1 MHSLS
6 KITSRYWYRSR
17 LFWLLFTLSSYALVG
32 FLVLPSVLK
41 NIAIEQIEQNLGWQG
56 RIDKVALNPFTL
68 TLTIS
73 QFSIQDDQG
82 STVVSFDRY
91 HNNIELRSII
101 EGAITFSNLELVTPY
116 IKFVIDENGKTN
128 FHKAIEKARAN
139 NPEEI
144 ATTAANESTPPK
156 LLFDTIDVIGGEIE
170 VLDHTQA
177 ELIKHKLKP
186 ISFALTNFST
196 YANKSGA
203 YQLEIAL
210 GTGQHLS
217 WSGNIGIAPFH
228 SSGFLKV
235 DNLKAERL
243 WTYAQNQAPYTLT
256 HGLVGFEGQYNV
268 SMAQSAPILDISNA
282 IITMNQLQV
291 ALNSKEQ
298 AFLDIEKLTVG
309 PLDFNLA
316 KQKLDISRLVV
327 DVLSLKLER
336 DAKGLLT
343 ILAPFSQSTESKPQD
358 TGVKAGTNTPETG
371 AAQPFL
377 WSIGEVKLNN
387 SQLNISDL
395 QPSTPANIS
404 IEKINSR
411 LSGLSQDMTKHLD
424 FSLSYFI
431 ENSAKSEI
439 NGQITPT
446 PLSLKTAI
454 NFDKLALKTIQPY
467 LNDHVRITI
476 EEGLLSVN
484 GNLALAVEAESDT
497 MTGDFSGT
505 VNVNKF
511 ETTDQS
517 VNERLIGW
525 QNLSIEPIR
534 VNFNPLAIEINDIR
548 FEQPYGRIIVTE
560 DRSTNLAQLTIA
572 QPDHPPQ
579 QTPSESN
586 TSETM
591 PSNIVKGSAS
601 TSKPIPV
608 KIGRILFNK
617 GAAYFAD
624 LSLKPQ
630 FGTSIQNISGE
641 ISGLSSD
648 NLERASVDIKGTV
661 EDYGKALVKGKINP
675 LSGDL
680 YTDIAVK
687 FDNIEL
693 STMTPYSGRYA
704 GYSIDKGK
712 LNLHLNYKIANRM
725 LEGENRLILDQFE
738 LGTSV
743 DSDESVSLP
752 LELALAILRDRN
764 GVIDIDLPTRGN
776 MDDPDF
782 KLSGLIL
789 KAFANVITKA
799 ATAPFSMIGSLVGG
813 DAKSLQSVTF
823 ETGKADLSAE
833 HIKNLTK
840 LSEALNSRPQLMLEI
855 RANVDETNDGEAL
868 KKLKLDNR
876 LPASDSAQRIALLEK
891 LIIGR
896 VGQPEL
902 DRIKTNSLSAAGA
915 TDSGTAEPTATKS
928 NQEDTEN
935 QATVN
940 TQTYETALYNAV
952 LSTES
957 VTSLEL
963 TTLAKQRIT
972 SIKTQLIDQ
981 SNVTNEQ
988 VFALQPSLEGQANKN
1003 RVITTFS
1010 LTTR

>member
-1 MHSLS
+1 MHSIS

-17 LFWLLFTLSSYALVG
+17 LFWLLFALSSYAIVG
-32 FLVLPSVLK
+32 FLILPGVIK

-56 RIDKVALNPFTL
+56 SIEKVELNPFAL

-73 QFSIQDDQG
+73 QFSIQDEQG
-82 STVVSFDRY
+82 NAVVSFDRY

-101 EGAITFSNLELVTPY
+101 EGAVTFSNLELVAPF
-116 IKFVIDENGKTN
+116 IKLVIDENGKTN
-128 FHKAIEKARAN
+128 FHKAIEKSRVVS
-139 NPEEI
+139 PEEV
-144 ATTAANESTPPK
+144 ATTDSSETTPPK
-156 LLFDTIDVIGGEIE
+156 LLFDNIKVIGGEID
-170 VLDHTQA
+170 VIDHTQA
-177 ELIKHKLKP
+177 QVIEHQLKP

-210 GTGQHLS
+210 GTGQQLA

-235 DNLKAERL
+235 DNLRAERL
-243 WTYAQNQAPYTLT
+243 WTYAQSQAPYTLT
-256 HGLVGFEGQYNV
+256 HGLVGFEGQYEV
-268 SMAQSAPILDISNA
+268 SMAENAPMLDISNA
-282 IITMNQLQV
+282 TITMNQLQV
-291 ALNSKEQ
+291 ALNSTEQ
-298 AFLDIEKLTVG
+298 AFLDINQLTVG

-327 DVLSLKLER
+327 DALSLELER
-336 DAKGLLT
+336 DAKGQLT
-343 ILAPFSQSTESKPQD
+343 ILAPFSQASSSKQQD
-358 TGVKAGTNTPETG
+358 LAVNADADAAKADDAP
-371 AAQPFL
+371 PFL
-377 WSIGEVKLNN
+377 WSIGEIQLNN
-387 SQLNISDL
+387 SSLNVADL

-411 LSGLSQDMTKHLD
+411 LSGLSQDMTKSLD
-424 FSLSYFI
+424 FGLSYFI
-431 ENSAKSEI
+431 ENSEKSEI
-439 NGQITPT
+439 NGQVIPT
-446 PLSLKTAI
+446 PLSLKAAI

-476 EEGLLSVN
+476 EDGALSVN
-484 GNLALAVEAESDT
+484 GNLSLTSETESDT
-497 MTGDFSGT
+497 MTGGFAGT
-505 VNVNKF
+505 VNINKF

-525 QNLSIEPIR
+525 QNLSIEPVK
-534 VNFNPLAIEINDIR
+534 VNFNPLSIEINDIR

-560 DRSTNLAQLTIA
+560 DRSTNLARLA
-572 QPDHPPQ
+572 VARPDETPEQ
-579 QTPSESN
+579 APSES
-586 TSETM
+586 T
-591 PSNIVKGSAS
+591 PSDTAEAPASAS
-601 TSKPIPV
+601 KPVPL
-608 KIGRILFNK
+608 KIDRILFNN

-680 YTDIAVK
+680 YTDLAVK

-738 LGTSV
+738 LGSSV

-752 LELALAILRDRN
+752 LELALAILKDRN

-782 KLSGLIL
+782 KLSGLVL

-799 ATAPFSMIGSLVGG
+799 ATAPFSMIGNLVGG
-813 DAKSLQSVTF
+813 DAESLQSVSF
-823 ETGKADLSAE
+823 ETGKAELTAE
-833 HIKNLTK
+833 HISNLEK
-840 LSEALNSRPQLMLEI
+840 LSHALNSRPQLMLEI
-855 RANVDETNDGEAL
+855 RANVDEQVDGEAL
-868 KKLKLDNR
+868 KKIKLDNR
-876 LPASDSAQRIALLEK
+876 LASSIGEQRVTALEK
-891 LIIGR
+891 LIVGR
-896 VGQPEL
+896 AGQAEL
-902 DRIKTNSLSAAGA
+902 DRIKASILTTTGTPEQVAAENSKGG
-915 TDSGTAEPTATKS
+915 TDPEAIKT
-928 NQEDTEN
+928 
-935 QATVN
+935 QA
-940 TQTYETALYNAV
+940 YEEALYNAT
-952 LSTES
+952 LKTES
-957 VTSLEL
+957 VSSLEL
-963 TTLAKQRIT
+963 TTLAKERIT

-981 SNVTNEQ
+981 NKVTNEQ
-988 VFALQPSLEGQANKN
+988 VFALQPSLEGQAEES
-1003 RVITTFS
+1003 RVVTTFN